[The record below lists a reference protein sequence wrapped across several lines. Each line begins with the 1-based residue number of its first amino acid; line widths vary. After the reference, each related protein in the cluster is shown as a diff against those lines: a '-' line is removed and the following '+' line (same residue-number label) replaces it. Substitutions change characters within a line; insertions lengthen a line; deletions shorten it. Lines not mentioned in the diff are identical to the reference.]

1 MTIFSSGRA
10 AHILG
15 GRLLGWCA
23 AIATCVAVSAGVADR
38 AEAEVTGLSVQAAGA
53 ARYFPAT
60 DGRIHVEYDLITTNG
75 LQGDATLRSLVV
87 RSGRRTVLE
96 LEGDALK
103 QITHPLKV
111 GVNNPVDVVAGGS
124 SVVSLVD
131 VALPGSARKPPPE
144 LTSTVRYA
152 VATGPLSN
160 LVDRTR
166 VTVRTPV
173 AGAPP
178 VVIAPPLRGSGWW
191 GFNACC
197 DPNGSHRSGVAALG
211 GVFKIVEAYAIDYMK
226 VVRGSVVRGDGAEV
240 TDFFN
245 YGRPVHSVAGG
256 RVVAVHRGVPNALWP
271 PPDSG
276 PPNPEVKTSADYTGE
291 SVIAKI
297 APHRFALY
305 AHLAPGS
312 IRVEEG
318 QRLNTGQ
325 VIGELGNSGNSYA
338 PHLHFAVQS
347 KPSPFAASRPYVF
360 DRFKLEGY
368 GIPDPATPGSGDVV
382 VTPDPRREHRLY
394 PLAGTVTAY
403 GNR

>member
-1 MTIFSSGRA
+1 M
-10 AHILG
+10 
-15 GRLLGWCA
+15 
-23 AIATCVAVSAGVADR
+23 
-38 AEAEVTGLSVQAAGA
+38 
-53 ARYFPAT
+53 
-60 DGRIHVEYDLITTNG
+60 
-75 LQGDATLRSLVV
+75 
-87 RSGRRTVLE
+87 
-96 LEGDALK
+96 
-103 QITHPLKV
+103 

-166 VTVRTPV
+166 VTLRTPV

-197 DPNGSHRSGVAALG
+197 DPNGSHRSGVAALD

-245 YGRPVHSVAGG
+245 YGSPVHSVAGG

-368 GIPDPATPGSGDVV
+368 GIPDPATPARATSSSPPTRGGSIGSIRSPARSPHTATADGAARRSGWRLGIGERRDLTATVGLSLFSATVERYRRSSACFFLPHREVRASLPASSSRYRGDWI
-382 VTPDPRREHRLY
+382 
-394 PLAGTVTAY
+394 
-403 GNR
+403 